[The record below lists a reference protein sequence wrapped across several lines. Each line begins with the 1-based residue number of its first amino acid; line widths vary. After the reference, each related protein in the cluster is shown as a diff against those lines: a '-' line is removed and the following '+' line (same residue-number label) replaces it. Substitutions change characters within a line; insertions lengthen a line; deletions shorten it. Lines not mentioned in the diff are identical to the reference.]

1 MGSSTSCKSTLG
13 SSVIYNYILKWASL
27 SLRRGE
33 SDKKDFLGG
42 SLIDKEVIMKRSCDT
57 LGTIGTLSSY
67 ISISSVNMIFCE
79 HRFSV
84 RSNFSVNIMQQYDI
98 NL

>member
-1 MGSSTSCKSTLG
+1 MGSSTSSKSTLG

-42 SLIDKEVIMKRSCDT
+42 SLIDKEVIMKRSCNT
-57 LGTIGTLSSY
+57 LGTIGTYPSY

>member
-1 MGSSTSCKSTLG
+1 
-13 SSVIYNYILKWASL
+13 
-27 SLRRGE
+27 
-33 SDKKDFLGG
+33 
-42 SLIDKEVIMKRSCDT
+42 MKRSCDT

-67 ISISSVNMIFCE
+67 ISISSVNMIFYE

-84 RSNFSVNIMQQYDI
+84 RSNFSVNISMQQYDI